1 MIVTLAWLA
10 LVLVHTPPALA
21 TFSAP
26 MRKRMYGVDDG
37 GPLGL
42 ILSHR
47 GVLFLAVASVCVLAA
62 FNAEARLAAALVTSI
77 SVIGFL
83 VGYALGGA
91 PKRLRTI
98 ALVDAV
104 ATIPLAIVLFDVW
117 TRRLA

>member
-1 MIVTLAWLA
+1 MLVTFAWLA
-10 LVLVHTPPALA
+10 LVLVHAAPAFA
-21 TFSAP
+21 TFSP
-26 MRKRMYGVDDG
+26 QMRMRMYGVDDG

-83 VGYALGGA
+83 VGYVLGGA

-98 ALVDAV
+98 AVVDAV
-104 ATIPLAIVLFDVW
+104 ALIPLAIILFDVW
-117 TRRLA
+117 SRQSV